1 MRSKKLL
8 NDSEVKEIVTR
19 NQEVI
24 EAMKEFSRKIQVEVT
39 NKKAYTNKKITGDN
53 DGKLNAF

>member
-1 MRSKKLL
+1 MLL

-24 EAMKEFSRKIQVEVT
+24 EAMKEFSRKIQKEET
-39 NKKAYTNKKITGDN
+39 NKKAYIDKKITGDT
-53 DGKLNAF
+53 DVKLNTL

>member
-1 MRSKKLL
+1 MLL

-24 EAMKEFSRKIQVEVT
+24 EAMKEF
-39 NKKAYTNKKITGDN
+39 NKKIEKVGTNRKAYIDKKITGVN
-53 DGKLNAF
+53 DEKLNTL